1 MIGGLIFLAKIV
13 SKLTFTLELSI
24 PTAIH
29 TSMDKVLIIYGYGI
43 PYPYPYGRSELSIY
57 GYMDTF
63 LEKRCSSLGEP

>member
-1 MIGGLIFLAKIV
+1 
-13 SKLTFTLELSI
+13 
-24 PTAIH
+24 
-29 TSMDKVLIIYGYGI
+29 MDKVLIIYGYGI